1 MFSIDADIRPPGHGG
16 RRAVVS
22 DRDAGQR
29 EALSRHLAGRGFR
42 VSQADNGLDALSIIG
57 EEAPSVALLHDDQ
70 GGDGERAL
78 ALAAMLYPQ
87 TRIIV
92 TRIVVAG
99 AAGMDDAPDGEEP
112 FPVLRRP
119 VDLDQLDRCLDALQ
133 A

>member
-70 GGDGERAL
+70 GGDGERAA

-92 TRIVVAG
+92 TGG
-99 AAGMDDAPDGEEP
+99 AAPAGDGP
-112 FPVLRRP
+112 FPVLCRP